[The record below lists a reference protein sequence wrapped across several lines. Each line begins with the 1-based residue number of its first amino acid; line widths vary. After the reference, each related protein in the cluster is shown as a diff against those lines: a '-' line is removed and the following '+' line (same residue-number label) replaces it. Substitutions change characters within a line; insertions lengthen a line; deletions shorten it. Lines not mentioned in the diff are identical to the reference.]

1 MTETILVVDDDPFM
15 FEYIQAVVEN
25 AYELRHCVN
34 GASCL
39 QMISEIRPA
48 LVLLDVHMPDMNGY
62 EVCRQLRED
71 SNFDDLAVVF
81 ISAACAAEDR
91 LAAYDA
97 GANDYLTKPIAP
109 KELLH
114 KVAAAISSRQEM
126 QQLRANSAEAF
137 SVAMSAMSDA
147 SAFGRILTLFRMMFS
162 ATSQEAIGQQLLD
175 TLLEMDAQATV
186 QIRGKKQTFTRDTQ
200 GRSSPMEEV
209 MLRNMSN
216 SANRISEFGQRMAFV
231 YGPVSLLIKNA
242 PADEGARGRLRD
254 YGAFMAEGASERVTA
269 MERASLEDLLRHA
282 EETLGTIASEYQL
295 QQTTMVNAFN
305 VMLEDFQNALL
316 HTGLT
321 AKQEDEMISI
331 VQTAML
337 HARDTQARGLAID
350 QHLKS
355 LKQRFD
361 EHR

>member
-1 MTETILVVDDDPFM
+1 MNETVLIVDDDPFM
-15 FEYIQAVVEN
+15 FEYIHAV
-25 AYELRHCVN
+25 L
-34 GASCL
+34 GASYQLSHCIDGATCL
-39 QMISEIRPA
+39 QQITDIRPA
-48 LVLLDVHMPDMNGY
+48 LVLLDVNMPDMNGY
-62 EVCRQLRED
+62 EVCRTLRED

-81 ISAACAAEDR
+81 ISAACETEDR

-97 GANDYLTKPIAP
+97 GANDYLTKPIP
-109 KELLH
+109 PRELQH
-114 KVAAAISSRQEM
+114 KVAAAISSRLEM
-126 QQLRANSAEAF
+126 RQLRANSAEAF

-147 SAFGRILTLFRMMFS
+147 SAFGRILTLFRTLFS
-162 ATSQEAIGQQLLD
+162 STSHEQVGQQLLD
-175 TLLEMDAQATV
+175 TLQEMDAQATV

-216 SANRISEFGQRMAFV
+216 SASRISEFGQRMAFV

-242 PADEGARGRLRD
+242 PQDEVARGRLRD

-269 MERASLEDLLRHA
+269 MERASLEHLMHYA
-282 EETLGTIASEYQL
+282 EETLATIAREYQL
-295 QQTTMVNAFN
+295 QQTVMIDAFN
-305 VMLEDFQNALL
+305 VMLEDFQTALL

-337 HARDTQARGLAID
+337 HARDTQERGLAID

-361 EHR
+361 ENR